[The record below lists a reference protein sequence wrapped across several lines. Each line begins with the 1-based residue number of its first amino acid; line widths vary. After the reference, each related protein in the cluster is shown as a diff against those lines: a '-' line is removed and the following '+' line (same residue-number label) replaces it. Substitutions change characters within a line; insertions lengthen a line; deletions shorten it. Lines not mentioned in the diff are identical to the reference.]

1 MTQEY
6 IVYLFREAFYT
17 MLTVSAPILILSLL
31 VGLIISIF
39 QAATSIQE
47 FTLTFVPK
55 MIVIAV
61 VTVLLL
67 PWMMDVMVSFTLSIF
82 NQMTMISR

>member
-17 MLTVSAPILILSLL
+17 MLTVSAPILVISLL

-61 VTVLLL
+61 VAVLLL
-67 PWMMDVMVSFTLSIF
+67 PWMMDVMVSFTLSVF
-82 NQMTMISR
+82 NQITMVAR